1 MNITVQEAQ
10 ILHQEGY
17 ISKAVYTLY
26 MQAKADEVKK
36 AVSESMNV
44 EEVMNSVT
52 PEDVEFEGPQPD
64 VQLR

>member
-17 ISKAVYTLY
+17 ISNAVYTLY

-36 AVSESMNV
+36 AVSERMNV

>member
-44 EEVMNSVT
+44 EEVMDSVT

-64 VQLR
+64 VHLR